1 MKKSENFHGK
11 KAHLVQPTLPWVEK
25 YRPTCIE
32 DIMGNLD
39 AISRLQRI
47 AQQGNMPH
55 LILVGP
61 PGTGKTTSILCL
73 AHLLL
78 GQHLQNAVL
87 EQNASDD
94 RGIES
99 VRTKIK
105 LFAQTDIRL
114 PPLKHKIV
122 ILDEVD
128 SMTTGAQ
135 QALRLIMENHGATT
149 RFALACNLIQKIIE
163 PIQLNCAIIRFSKLL
178 ESDILSRIQKV
189 CRKEKVVYSESGLEA
204 LIFVSDGDMRR
215 ALNNLQATYATFG
228 IVSQKNVFKLCDPPN
243 PYRVA
248 GLLRACLKNDIDGA
262 CAGIDYISNR
272 GYSSADVLNTL
283 YKIIQNHGG
292 LSDFIKLEIM
302 REIGFAQIRI
312 TDGGHLR
319 LQLKGLVAKVCK
331 LQSSNLSKL

>member
-1 MKKSENFHGK
+1 
-11 KAHLVQPTLPWVEK
+11 
-25 YRPTCIE
+25 
-32 DIMGNLD
+32 MGNLD

-114 PPLKHKIV
+114 PPLQHKIV

-163 PIQLNCAIIRFSKLL
+163 PIQLNCAIIRFSKFS

-215 ALNNLQATYATFG
+215 ALNISRQHM
-228 IVSQKNVFKLCDPPN
+228 
-243 PYRVA
+243 
-248 GLLRACLKNDIDGA
+248 LLLG
-262 CAGIDYISNR
+262 
-272 GYSSADVLNTL
+272 
-283 YKIIQNHGG
+283 
-292 LSDFIKLEIM
+292 
-302 REIGFAQIRI
+302 
-312 TDGGHLR
+312 
-319 LQLKGLVAKVCK
+319 
-331 LQSSNLSKL
+331 